1 MGLMATNCLQSGF
14 HFRHPILKPNK
25 QQFLAQLYFVSFSF
39 FDRVTYSL
47 SLELFHLGN
56 SLYSTQSF
64 CTTVGHTELKI
75 SDILLRAGSQSVL

>member
-1 MGLMATNCLQSGF
+1 MGLATNCLQIGF

-25 QQFLAQLYFVSFSF
+25 LQFLAQLYFVSFSF
-39 FDRVTYSL
+39 FDRVTYSF

-64 CTTVGHTELKI
+64 CTTVGHSELKI
-75 SDILLRAGSQSVL
+75 SDIL